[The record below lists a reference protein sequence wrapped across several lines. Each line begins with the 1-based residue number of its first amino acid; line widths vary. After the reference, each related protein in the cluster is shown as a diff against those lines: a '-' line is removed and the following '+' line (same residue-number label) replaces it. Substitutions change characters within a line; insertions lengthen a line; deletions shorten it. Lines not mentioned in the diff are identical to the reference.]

1 MNNDTSTRLKE
12 IRARVE
18 KQEGWITKG
27 SAIFETNTCSGKI
40 LWPSQREAYIAGYGE
55 GLASMLP
62 EARFLLDL
70 CDKQAR
76 ALEKC
81 KQSLEWYNK
90 RTLTINYLRDDTGK
104 EHTQDL
110 THIFNA
116 PARDA
121 LTAIDEALK

>member
-1 MNNDTSTRLKE
+1 MTPDTHTRLKS

-18 KQEGWITKG
+18 KQEGWGWITKG

-70 CDKQAR
+70 CDKQTR
-76 ALEKC
+76 ALEIAVNLLKAGIEIGPLRR
-81 KQSLEWYNK
+81 LE
-90 RTLTINYLRDDTGK
+90 T
-104 EHTQDL
+104 
-110 THIFNA
+110 
-116 PARDA
+116 